1 MRIVIIGEQPLFCEG
16 IGRVAQ
22 QLDEAADISIA
33 ETLDLPDVPADQGAD
48 LYLIEIDK
56 SARMLEMLRHLHDVS
71 TGKIVVFGE
80 AMSVALVR
88 EVMQL
93 GAKGFI
99 PKSLDLALVR
109 GALRMIMAGGRY
121 MPDMLLTALSEPK
134 NSARRDDHL
143 APYQRLT
150 PRQREVLAEIGKGGS
165 NREIAAALQISV
177 ATVKLHVNAVLKTLG
192 ARNRT
197 EAALALLRL
206 QPADSRE

>member
-1 MRIVIIGEQPLFCEG
+1 MRIVIMGEQPLFCEG
-16 IGRVAQ
+16 IGQVAQ
-22 QLDEAADISIA
+22 QLDEAADISIV
-33 ETLDLPDVPADQGAD
+33 ESLDLSGDAADHKAE
-48 LYLIEIDK
+48 LYLIELCN
-56 SARMLEMLRHLHDVS
+56 SARVLEMVRRLREVS
-71 TGKIVVFGE
+71 AGKIVVFGE
-80 AMSVALVR
+80 AMSVALIR
-88 EVMQL
+88 EVMEM

-109 GALRMIMAGGRY
+109 GALRMIVAGGRY
-121 MPDMLLTALSEPK
+121 VPDMLLTALSEPK
-134 NSARRDDHL
+134 INARRDEHL

-197 EAALALLRL
+197 EAALAMQRL
-206 QPADSRE
+206 QPAELRE